1 MKKADIYGIAGSL
14 LSCILLFLLL
24 WFVVIPMTEPVQ
36 DDEGIMVSFGETLD
50 GGGNVP
56 QAIPEAKPE
65 VAAATPSK
73 PVTKPVKEEV
83 LTQKDNSAYIAEQN
97 RKKEEK
103 ALKEAQAEKDR
114 IAAEKKRKEQEAI
127 NNANNAMSGA
137 FGNSNTT
144 GTGNTSGN
152 TKQGNPLGSGTS
164 GGNSWSLSG
173 RSLSG
178 RLVNPS
184 YDNDVEGKITV
195 NIRVDENGSV
205 VSATIGSPTN
215 ISDAATR
222 NAALAAAKSTRF
234 TAGSSIATGS
244 ITYNFN
250 LR

>member
-1 MKKADIYGIAGSL
+1 VKKADIYGIAGSV

-50 GGGNVP
+50 GGGNMP

-103 ALKEAQAEKDR
+103 ALRDAQAEKDR
-114 IAAEKKRKEQEAI
+114 IAAEKKRKEQDAI

-195 NIRVDENGSV
+195 NIRVDENGKV

-215 ISDAATR
+215 ISDVTTR
-222 NAALAAAKSTRF
+222 NAATAAAKSTRF

>member
-1 MKKADIYGIAGSL
+1 MKKADIYGITGSV

-24 WFVVIPMTEPVQ
+24 WFVVIPMTAPIQ

-50 GGGNVP
+50 GGGNSP

-103 ALKEAQAEKDR
+103 ALKDAQAEKDR
-114 IAAEKKRKEQEAI
+114 IAAEKKKKEQDAV
-127 NNANNAMSGA
+127 NNANNTMSGL

-164 GGNSWSLSG
+164 GGNSWSLNG

-195 NIRVDENGSV
+195 TIRVDEDGRV
-205 VSATIGSPTN
+205 TSASIGSPTN
-215 ISDAATR
+215 ISDVTTR
-222 NAALAAAKSTRF
+222 NAAIAAAKSTRF